1 LNIFIHDYG
10 GYPFTRQLAEI
21 LASRNHLVHY
31 CYSETTQSIKRSN
44 TDCLVP
50 NLSITG
56 LKLRKHFEKYSLFQR
71 RSCEIE
77 YGRLLADQIRQ
88 FHPNVVIS
96 ADTPLD
102 AQVSALKASRNSK
115 AKFIFW
121 MQDAIGLATRK
132 TLSSKL
138 PVAGDLIGHY
148 YEWIEKRLVLQSD
161 QVVLISDDFLPLMD
175 QWEVQEKRVTVI
187 PNWAPL
193 EEIPVHPKQNAWSLT
208 HGFADKFVFMY
219 SGILGLKH
227 NPSLFIQLAQA
238 FQDVQDSRIVIV
250 AEGSKADWLKE
261 QKAALHLNNLLL
273 FPYQPIDIYPQMLG
287 SADVLMSIL
296 SQDAGAYSVPSK
308 VLSYMCASRPLL
320 LAVPVE
326 NLAARL
332 VIQNE
337 AGLVCPPSDTAQWVE
352 NAKSLYLGRQSNIS
366 MGVNARKYAENHFNI
381 EQITTKFE
389 SLF

>member
-1 LNIFIHDYG
+1 MKILLHDYG
-10 GYPFTRQLAEI
+10 GYPFTHQLAEA
-21 LASRNHLVHY
+21 LACRGHVVQY
-31 CYSETTQSIKRSN
+31 CFSDTTQSIKRSSSN
-44 TDCLVP
+44 CSSA
-50 NLSITG
+50 NLSVTG
-56 LKLRKHFEKYSLFQR
+56 IKLCRPFKKYSFLQR
-71 RSCEIE
+71 RSGEIE
-77 YGRLLADQIRQ
+77 HGKQLAKQINLFR
-88 FHPNVVIS
+88 PDVVIS
-96 ADTPLD
+96 ANTPLD
-102 AQVSALKASRNSK
+102 AQRSALLTSLKVNAQ
-115 AKFIFW
+115 FFFW
-121 MQDAIGLATRK
+121 VQDVISVATRK
-132 TLSSKL
+132 MLSKKI
-138 PVAGDLIGHY
+138 PVAGEVIGQY
-148 YEWIEKRLVLQSD
+148 YSWVERQLVRQSD
-161 QVVLISDDFLPLMD
+161 QVILISDDFLPLMSHWGVRKE
-175 QWEVQEKRVTVI
+175 QITII

-193 EEIPVHPKQNAWSLT
+193 EEIPVYPRQNQWTAEHDLS
-208 HGFADKFVFMY
+208 DQFVFMY

-227 NPSLFIQLAQA
+227 NPVMFIHLAQA
-238 FQDVQDSRIVIV
+238 FESFPDVKIVIV
-250 AEGSKADWLKE
+250 AEGAAADLLKE
-261 QKAALHLNNLLL
+261 QKEKLHLNNLVLL
-273 FPYQPIDIYPQMLG
+273 PYQPAEIYPQMLG

-296 SQDAGAYSVPSK
+296 NPDAGAYSVPSK